1 MKKNYLVLSVLCSAI
16 LLSACNQSKA
26 PENTAEV
33 ETQQPAVQNTTND
46 AAASEVVNDGPI
58 QQFTA
63 YGVTQS
69 WRVLVDGDQIE
80 VEGTALPNFKIPVE
94 RSAYAKGVERE
105 QHDDKGM
112 QYLIRHRKDADG
124 ATAEFSVTLDYGDQT
139 LKAVQSW
146 NYCNSRYLILLE
158 FKP

>member
-1 MKKNYLVLSVLCSAI
+1 MKKNYLVLSVVCSAI

-26 PENTAEV
+26 PENPAEKV

-69 WRVLVDGDQIE
+69 WRVLVDDDQIE

-94 RSAYAKGVERE
+94 RSAYAKGVEFMG
-105 QHDDKGM
+105 QHDNKAVNVN
-112 QYLIRHRKDADG
+112 INSTPCKDADG
-124 ATAEFSVTLDYGDQT
+124 TMAEFSVTLDYGDQVF
-139 LKAVQSW
+139 KGCAVAG
-146 NYCNSRYLILLE
+146 IV
-158 FKP
+158 PTADT

>member
-26 PENTAEV
+26 PEKV

-69 WRVLVDGDQIE
+69 WRVLVDGDKIE

-94 RSAYAKGVERE
+94 RSAYAKGVEFMG
-105 QHDDKGM
+105 QHDNKAVNVN
-112 QYLIRHRKDADG
+112 INSTPCKDADG
-124 ATAEFSVTLDYGDQT
+124 TMAEFSVTLDYGD
-139 LKAVQSW
+139 KVFKGCAVAG
-146 NYCNSRYLILLE
+146 IV
-158 FKP
+158 PTADT